1 MIDGNKDGKIK
12 KKIESYKALL
22 FVPDVVVVVIVDDG
36 DDDDETRAAVR
47 KKNYSNLNFKNK
59 LHKHWFGSTRKA
71 GMVCVPRALTPL
83 VRAR

>member
-1 MIDGNKDGKIK
+1 MIDGNKDGNIKK

-22 FVPDVVVVVIVDDG
+22 FVPDVVVVIVD
-36 DDDDETRAAVR
+36 DDDDERRAAVR
-47 KKNYSNLNFKNK
+47 RTNYSNLNFKNK